1 MLEISPVE
9 RPVAVPRRTSVHP
22 AILARDFRPLP
33 PCPPCTHGIAARCS
47 GPPISTPIWWNTRHH
62 FPAPQVSPAPRPRS
76 LRTALYAG
84 RSRSC
89 PDHRRQYL
97 RSEIE
102 DTHTHTQILSLSI
115 YRYIPPAVTI
125 SLFSVTILWFPVRP
139 VCAPRTRPLA
149 IGQSAR
155 NLPEEIAKSP
165 RAGYLCYKRNLP
177 WSCVLS
183 HKPAQPTAAL
193 RRAAVGPT

>member
-62 FPAPQVSPAPRPRS
+62 FPAPQMSPAPRPRS

-139 VCAPRTRPLA
+139 VCCSQHASRFPRCSPDETTRNRT
-149 IGQSAR
+149 IR
-155 NLPEEIAKSP
+155 AKSP
-165 RAGYLCYKRNLP
+165 GRDCEISSRG
-177 WSCVLS
+177 LS
-183 HKPAQPTAAL
+183 LLQTEPAVEL
-193 RRAAVGPT
+193 RPLT

>member
-102 DTHTHTQILSLSI
+102 DTHTHTNTFSL
-115 YRYIPPAVTI
+115 YIPIYTARCNYF
-125 SLFSVTILWFPVRP
+125 SLFCNYSVVPGTTSVRSPDETTRNRTIR
-139 VCAPRTRPLA
+139 
-149 IGQSAR
+149 
-155 NLPEEIAKSP
+155 AKSP
-165 RAGYLCYKRNLP
+165 GRDCEISSRG
-177 WSCVLS
+177 LS
-183 HKPAQPTAAL
+183 LLQTEPAVEL
-193 RRAAVGPT
+193 RPLT